1 MDATYDC
8 GCGDEAV
15 TTRSEGN
22 GTDGPTRV
30 TLVGGANVGSEHE
43 VPGMR
48 GELGDDVK
56 EKLYEAV

>member
-1 MDATYDC
+1 
-8 GCGDEAV
+8 V